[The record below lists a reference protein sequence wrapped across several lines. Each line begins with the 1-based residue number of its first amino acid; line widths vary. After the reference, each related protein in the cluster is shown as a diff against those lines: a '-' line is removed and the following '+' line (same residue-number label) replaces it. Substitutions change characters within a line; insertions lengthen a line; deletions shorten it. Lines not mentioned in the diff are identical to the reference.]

1 MSFSAMDLKNMTSI
15 INKTPALF
23 AALLLSA
30 CGGSDDSSSGTGY
43 IQFYNA
49 SANAPKVFLE
59 IDDAVRTGAN
69 FGNVT
74 TRHSY
79 NNENYELD
87 YQYLNDNNDY
97 VSVFDNTEVL
107 TIENDEKTLKVLSGD
122 FSNPQIH
129 SFQIPEFDEED
140 EFKIGIINTISDSTE
155 YDVYVAKEGYD
166 FVDAELVQSTN
177 YLALNDLETVKEDSY
192 HFYVTEQGSQ
202 TPVFQSELVH
212 FDDQQSYVTMIRK
225 SYSANSNE
233 ITLDIVSDNSSVHS
247 LSHVNALSQLRFYNA
262 IDTYEQVK
270 FIATSTQNDVE
281 TDLTDN
287 DTLTNYHSV
296 NAGNFSISMY
306 DINETPLLT
315 NYLEAIGQSR
325 SLLNIVYQHKSGYPA
340 MISIDE
346 ELSPN
351 QVSHQVQIVN
361 LIDSSPYNNDINEVS
376 IYFTEGSETI
386 EETTTYLKDIDN
398 YDSKAL
404 SLDSQSYDVTVTYEV
419 NDQVISLLQLADMEF
434 TQTGNYILILE
445 QDATTASG
453 YKITKINTLAP

>member
-1 MSFSAMDLKNMTSI
+1 MTSI

-177 YLALNDLETVKEDSY
+177 YLALNDLETIKEESY

-202 TPVFQSELVH
+202 TPVFHARPALGPSGTVIVLLRRRCFLYTDWPVLLRRRCLLCTERSVLLHRRCVLCMESCVLLCRCCLLCTAKPALLHRHAVCAQ
-212 FDDQQSYVTMIRK
+212 K
-225 SYSANSNE
+225 
-233 ITLDIVSDNSSVHS
+233 TLSCCTDIVCYNCKQRAS
-247 LSHVNALSQLRFYNA
+247 L
-262 IDTYEQVK
+262 K
-270 FIATSTQNDVE
+270 
-281 TDLTDN
+281 
-287 DTLTNYHSV
+287 
-296 NAGNFSISMY
+296 
-306 DINETPLLT
+306 
-315 NYLEAIGQSR
+315 
-325 SLLNIVYQHKSGYPA
+325 
-340 MISIDE
+340 
-346 ELSPN
+346 
-351 QVSHQVQIVN
+351 
-361 LIDSSPYNNDINEVS
+361 
-376 IYFTEGSETI
+376 
-386 EETTTYLKDIDN
+386 
-398 YDSKAL
+398 
-404 SLDSQSYDVTVTYEV
+404 
-419 NDQVISLLQLADMEF
+419 LA
-434 TQTGNYILILE
+434 
-445 QDATTASG
+445 
-453 YKITKINTLAP
+453 